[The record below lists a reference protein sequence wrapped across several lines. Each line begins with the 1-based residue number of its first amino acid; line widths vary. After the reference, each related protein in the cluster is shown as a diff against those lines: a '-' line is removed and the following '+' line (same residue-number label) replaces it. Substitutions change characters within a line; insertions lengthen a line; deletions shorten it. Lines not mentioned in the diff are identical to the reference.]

1 MTAPHYVVYPPM
13 TMDSDLHGD
22 EPSTNDSFVPV
33 RRTTGLLES
42 QVGDELVL
50 YDVEDDRAHAL
61 NASALSLWRACDG
74 TADVAALAGRLALD
88 PELIWHGLRELDRQ
102 GLFISTLPAGTGDRR
117 IGRREM
123 LKKVAV
129 GSAIGLAVPTILSV
143 IAADPA
149 AAATCKTAGQAC
161 TGGQNNCIGAAQGNC
176 CAGLKCCNSPRTC
189 LPGP

>member
-74 TADVAALAGRLALD
+74 TADVAVLARRLAIES
-88 PELIWHGLRELDRQ
+88 ELVWYGLRELDRQ
-102 GLFISTLPAGTGDRR
+102 GLLISPLPAGTGDRR

-143 IAADPA
+143 VAADPA
-149 AAATCKTAGQAC
+149 AAVTCK
-161 TGGQNNCIGAAQGNC
+161 AQGQRCLGIAGSNCGNTAPQSNC
-176 CAGLKCCNSPRTC
+176 CAGLKCC
-189 LPGP
+189 GPTPACA